1 MSNSGTKNKKTNLC
15 IKLRNGNVMT
25 GFSVL
30 NNVSL
35 NTNYGLLQIPVKDL
49 VLIEFGIIAND
60 KIKQKIAAYV
70 DLLQSGNEA
79 DCQQTFK
86 SLCNVEM
93 SAIPVLE
100 SFLDKDNCA
109 YPEYGVEAAFNFVKD
124 SYGIDSFIPEDII
137 TLQGEYRFPGVL
149 DISILEIET
158 EFGTLTIPREKVVS
172 VEIIPDASA
181 DQNNRTFKLEANQH
195 ISANVNGGWLKTNIK
210 LNKGQKFTIDS
221 KGEIIM
227 ASLSNQCHKPS
238 GAYLPPGGA
247 WTVGND
253 HDNNALPIFGNV
265 VYRIGDNGAMLK
277 AGTKLSTTANA
288 AGVLYISI
296 YETVFN
302 VANSGHYSVKV
313 IA

>member
-1 MSNSGTKNKKTNLC
+1 MSKTDSKNNKANLC
-15 IKLRNGNVMT
+15 IKLRNGNVMS
-25 GFSVL
+25 GLSSI
-30 NNVSL
+30 NNISL
-35 NTNYGLLQIPVKDL
+35 NTSYGLLQIPVKDL
-49 VLIEFGIIAND
+49 ILIELGIIATD
-60 KIKQKIAAYV
+60 KTRQKIAAYV

-100 SFLDKDNCA
+100 SYLAKDNCA
-109 YPEYGVEAAFNFVKD
+109 YPEYGVEAAYNFVKD
-124 SYGIDSFIPEDII
+124 SYGIAEYITEDII

-149 DISILEIET
+149 DITVLDIET
-158 EFGTLTIPREKVVS
+158 EFGTLAIPREKVVS
-172 VEIIPDASA
+172 IEIIPDASA
-181 DQNNRTFKLEANQH
+181 ENSIRTFKLEANQH

-210 LNKGQKFTIDS
+210 LNKGQKFTIES

-227 ASLSNQCHKPS
+227 ASLSNQSHKPS

-265 VYRIGDNGAMLK
+265 VYRIGDTGAMLK
-277 AGTKLSTTANA
+277 AGTKISGTAVA
-288 AGVLYISI
+288 SGVLYLSI

-302 VANSGHYSVKV
+302 SANSGNYSIKV
-313 IA
+313 MA